1 MARTAMARPELG
13 AMDGMAYTARE
24 SSSMTPLA
32 AHSALKMNG
41 LGNEIV
47 ILDLRASTHVVTPAE
62 ARAIGRAPGLHF
74 DQLMVL
80 HAPRTPGVEAFVL
93 IYNIDGSEA
102 GACGNGTRCVA
113 WLLTRESDASHVA
126 VETRAGILA
135 CQRLGPLTYAV
146 DMGRPG
152 LGWRDIPLARE
163 VADTTHAPLDT
174 GFLGADMPGEF
185 TGVSMGNP
193 HAVFFV
199 DDVEAHDLART
210 GPILEIN
217 PMFPEKANISLAAVA
232 SPSALTL
239 KVWERGAGLT
249 RACGSGACAA
259 AVAAHRRGLTG
270 RKVSVTLPGGDLL
283 IDWRDTGSVT
293 MTGPVEFE
301 REVVLRPEHFEA
313 AA

>member
-1 MARTAMARPELG
+1 
-13 AMDGMAYTARE
+13 
-24 SSSMTPLA
+24 MTPLA
-32 AHSALKMNG
+32 RLPALKMNG

-47 ILDLRASTHVVTPAE
+47 VLDLRAVDHVVTPAE

-80 HAPRTPGVEAFVL
+80 HPPRTPGTEAYVS
-93 IYNIDGSEA
+93 IHNIDGSEA

-113 WLLTRESDASHVA
+113 WWLTQESDASHFA
-126 VETRAGILA
+126 VETRAGILP
-135 CQRLGPLTYAV
+135 CERLGPLTFAV
-146 DMGRPG
+146 DMGRPK
-152 LGWRDIPLARE
+152 LGWRDVPLSV
-163 VADTTHAPLDT
+163 VADDTARVPLDT
-174 GFLGADMPGEF
+174 GFLRAGLPDDF
-185 TGVSMGNP
+185 TAVSMGNP

-210 GPILEIN
+210 GPLLETH
-217 PMFPEKANISLAAVA
+217 PMFPEKANVSLAAVT

-270 RKVSVTLPGGDLL
+270 RDVAVALPGGVLD
-283 IDWRDTGSVT
+283 ISWREDDCVV
-293 MTGPVEFE
+293 MTGPVAFE
-301 REVVLRPEHFEA
+301 REIMLQPGFFEA